1 MVKTK
6 EYSPERGYY
15 TINDSFKSYASI
27 DNFANDYVK
36 ILKNMGAFNG
46 TPNQY
51 LANLKKHR
59 YFTARLEDYQ
69 KMFNSRLRTVNSL
82 LSS

>member
-27 DNFANDYVK
+27 DDFANDYVK

-46 TPNQY
+46 TP
-51 LANLKKHR
+51 
-59 YFTARLEDYQ
+59 D
-69 KMFNSRLRTVNSL
+69 
-82 LSS
+82 